1 MKQIAIGLVVGLGL
15 IATAIYLK
23 PTEPVLACANNGCA
37 YLKGKHLFILQDGK
51 NTRFNLIT
59 SQVSEVKIQK
69 VRR

>member
-1 MKQIAIGLVVGLGL
+1 MRSLSIFIGLGL

-51 NTRFNLIT
+51 NTRINLIT
-59 SQVSEVKIQK
+59 SQLSEVKIQK

>member
-1 MKQIAIGLVVGLGL
+1 MRSLSIFIGLGL

-37 YLKGKHLFILQDGK
+37 YLKGKHLFVLQDGK
-51 NTRFNLIT
+51 NKRINLIT

>member
-1 MKQIAIGLVVGLGL
+1 MRSLSIFIGLGQKD
-15 IATAIYLK
+15 TAIYLK

-51 NTRFNLIT
+51 NTRINLIT

>member
-1 MKQIAIGLVVGLGL
+1 MRSLSIFIGLGL

-37 YLKGKHLFILQDGK
+37 YLKGKNLFILQDGK
-51 NTRFNLIT
+51 NTRINLIT

>member
-1 MKQIAIGLVVGLGL
+1 MRSLSIFIGLGL

-51 NTRFNLIT
+51 NTRINLIT
-59 SQVSEVKIQK
+59 SQVSDVKIQK

>member
-1 MKQIAIGLVVGLGL
+1 MRSLSIFIGLGL
-15 IATAIYLK
+15 IAKAIYLK

-51 NTRFNLIT
+51 NTRINLIT

>member
-1 MKQIAIGLVVGLGL
+1 MRSLSILIGLAL

-51 NTRFNLIT
+51 NTRINLIT

>member
-1 MKQIAIGLVVGLGL
+1 MRSLSIFIGLAL

-51 NTRFNLIT
+51 NTRINLIT

>member
-1 MKQIAIGLVVGLGL
+1 MRSLSIFIGLGL

-51 NTRFNLIT
+51 NTRINLIT

>member
-1 MKQIAIGLVVGLGL
+1 MRSLSIFIGLAL

-23 PTEPVLACANNGCA
+23 PTEPVLACSNNGCA
-37 YLKGKHLFILQDGK
+37 YLKGKHLFVLQDGK
-51 NTRFNLIT
+51 NKRINLIT

>member
-1 MKQIAIGLVVGLGL
+1 MRSLSIFIGLGL

-37 YLKGKHLFILQDGK
+37 YLKGKHLFVLQDGK
-51 NTRFNLIT
+51 NTRINLIT